1 MHGNQ
6 SINLPILVSTDAG
19 FLKQEKEN
27 KYPDAKFIISLLVW
41 TQRFTYGLA
50 VDVSGVMVILVG
62 LVRFTRLSGLGLVG
76 EMVFSSGSLRF
87 SSSEMT
93 SLSLPKAV

>member
-1 MHGNQ
+1 M
-6 SINLPILVSTDAG
+6 
-19 FLKQEKEN
+19 
-27 KYPDAKFIISLLVW
+27 
-41 TQRFTYGLA
+41 
-50 VDVSGVMVILVG
+50 ILVG
-62 LVRFTRLSGLGLVG
+62 LVRFIRLSGLGLVG

>member
-1 MHGNQ
+1 M
-6 SINLPILVSTDAG
+6 VSTDAG
-19 FLKQEKEN
+19 FLKKEKEN

-41 TQRFTYGLA
+41 TRFTYGLA